1 MPKKRARA
9 SEVIVEPVKALILLL
24 LGAIVVSL
32 GKAMFHL
39 TSGPDQSERMVRAL
53 TVRISLSIALF
64 ALLMLVWFLGGMSP
78 HPLS

>member
-1 MPKKRARA
+1 M
-9 SEVIVEPVKALILLL
+9 EPVKTLILLL

-39 TSGPDQSERMVRAL
+39 TSGPDESERMVRAL

-64 ALLMLVWFLGGMSP
+64 ALLMLVWYFGGMSP

>member
-1 MPKKRARA
+1 
-9 SEVIVEPVKALILLL
+9 VEPLKTLILLL

-39 TSGPDQSERMVRAL
+39 TSGPDESGRMVRAL
-53 TVRISLSIALF
+53 TVRITLSIALF
-64 ALLMLVWFLGGMSP
+64 ALLMLVWYFGGISP